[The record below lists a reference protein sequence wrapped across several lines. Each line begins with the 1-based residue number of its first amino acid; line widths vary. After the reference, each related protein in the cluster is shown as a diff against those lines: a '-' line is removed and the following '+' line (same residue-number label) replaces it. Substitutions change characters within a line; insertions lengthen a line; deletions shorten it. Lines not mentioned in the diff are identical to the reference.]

1 MLWGWCQLDLGP
13 PLVLKF
19 SPNAPLPCVRPRLA
33 LSNVEKRD
41 AAGGGGPAEACP
53 PPTPPMVPGYKLNQL
68 EVFTRRGGLPLS
80 CKLRPLMPDNSSE
93 ELEDEWDSSNPHPGG
108 AGGGGRK

>member
-1 MLWGWCQLDLGP
+1 M
-13 PLVLKF
+13 
-19 SPNAPLPCVRPRLA
+19 RPRLA

-53 PPTPPMVPGYKLNQL
+53 PTPTPPMVPGYKLNQL

-108 AGGGGRK
+108 AGGGQEVSGKLRGSHLRFHYLVINLEALI